1 MDNEAAKQK
10 AETRM
15 TVLTDKLIL
24 TDGRA
29 LDFDMLFFEHYDR
42 VYGLLFRLMG
52 TRSEAEDIAQEVFL
66 KLYRK
71 PPKPPANVGAWL
83 YRVATNAGYNAIR
96 SRKRRW
102 ERDTI
107 LLNDGIDSAEP
118 HKQLE
123 VKQDVQAVRRA
134 LVTLKPQQV
143 QLLLLRQMGFSYAEL
158 AEACDLNPNSVG
170 QTLKRASAAF
180 RAAYLIETQ
189 GQKDV

>member
-1 MDNEAAKQK
+1 MK
-10 AETRM
+10 AESDM
-15 TVLTDKLIL
+15 TVLTDKLL
-24 TDGRA
+24 LADGREME
-29 LDFDMLFFEHYDR
+29 FDALFFEHYDR

-52 TRSEAEDIAQEVFL
+52 NRTEAEDIAQEVFL

-107 LLNDGIDSAEP
+107 LLQDDKGIDSAEP

-123 VKQDVQAVRRA
+123 AKQDVQAVRRA

-170 QTLKRASAAF
+170 QTLKRASTAF
-180 RAAYLIETQ
+180 RAAYLIQTQ